1 MSNKHTIIKKIEK
14 EAWEKAL
21 DESFKKNVKK
31 VKVDGFREGKC
42 PRNIFEKK
50 YGKESL
56 YNDAIDV
63 LLPVLYTEVLKESKL
78 EPVIQPAIDIKNID
92 DNGVEIEFTI
102 ITAPKANVKKYKGL
116 KVEKEKV
123 KVTKKE
129 VEEEIDRLRN
139 QYAEIELKEGKI
151 VKGDTAVIDFEGF
164 KDDVAFEGGKG
175 ENYPLEI
182 GSNTFIPGFEDALI
196 GLKSGDEKDVDLTFP
211 EDYPSD
217 ELKGEKVVFKVK
229 VHEVKTR
236 VLPEINEDLFDDLG
250 LEGVNSKEELEK
262 HVEEEIKARK
272 EQNAENKLIDEIL
285 EKVAKE
291 TEIELPEEL
300 VHDEIHRMLHT
311 YDERLRMQGLS
322 LDQYLQFSGK
332 SIDDMENELKGE
344 AEKNITYRYML
355 EEIAN
360 IEKIDAT
367 DEEVDAEAERLSQ
380 MYQMTKEE
388 LINAFGGKDMIKY
401 DLKMRRTI
409 ELLKENN

>member
-1 MSNKHTIIKKIEK
+1 MSNKHTIVKKIEQD
-14 EAWEKAL
+14 AWNKAL

-42 PRNIFEKK
+42 PRAVFEKK

-56 YNDAIDV
+56 YNDAVDI
-63 LLPVLYTEVLKESKL
+63 LLPTLYTEVLNESKL
-78 EPVIQPAIDIKNID
+78 EPVIQPSIDIINISD
-92 DNGVEIEFTI
+92 KGVEIEFTI
-102 ITAPKANVKKYKGL
+102 VTAPKANVKKYKGL
-116 KVEKEKV
+116 KVEREKI

-129 VEEEIDRLRN
+129 IEEEVTRLRE

-151 VKGDTAVIDFEGF
+151 EKGDTAVIDFEGF
-164 KDDVAFEGGKG
+164 KDDVAFDGGKG

-196 GLKSGDEKDVDLTFP
+196 GLKSGDKKDVELTFP

-217 ELKGEKVVFKVK
+217 ELKGQKVVFKVT

-236 VLPEINEDLFDDLG
+236 ILPEINEELFDDLG
-250 LEGVNSKEELEK
+250 LEGVHSKEDLEK
-262 HVEEEIKARK
+262 HLEEHIKEGK
-272 EQNAENKLIDEIL
+272 EKAAENKLIDEIL
-285 EKVAKE
+285 EKVSKE

-300 VHDEIHRMLHT
+300 VHEEIHRMLHS

-322 LDQYLQFSGK
+322 LDQYLQFTK
-332 SIDDMENELKGE
+332 KTMDDLENELKEE

-355 EEIAN
+355 EEISN
-360 IEKIDAT
+360 LESIDAT
-367 DEEVDAEAERLSQ
+367 DEEVDKEAEKLSE

-388 LINAFGGKDMIKY
+388 LISAFGGKEMIKY

-409 ELLKENN
+409 EFLKENN